1 MVYPPGMAPYMGQGK
16 NRGSYLKKTLQ
27 GCAHGRGVKMAENQK
42 LLMEE
47 TPEKKEEK
55 VEIKAQK
62 TKKKANKI
70 TAARIKKEIDFLTP
84 LFQGIDDERRRDLV
98 NKIIEEAAFMRCV
111 CFQAKEDMKSQ
122 GLTSETINGSQRFVK
137 VNPSADLYNKY
148 VKEYR
153 ATINSLIELLPPEE
167 KKTVSRLAELRE

>member
-1 MVYPPGMAPYMGQGK
+1 
-16 NRGSYLKKTLQ
+16 
-27 GCAHGRGVKMAENQK
+27 
-42 LLMEE
+42 
-47 TPEKKEEK
+47 
-55 VEIKAQK
+55 
-62 TKKKANKI
+62 
-70 TAARIKKEIDFLTP
+70 
-84 LFQGIDDERRRDLV
+84 
-98 NKIIEEAAFMRCV
+98 MRCV

-167 KKTVSRLAELRE
+167 KKTVSRLAALRE